1 MESKTNI
8 NPEDIVRNA
17 YDALN
22 RRDFEAFAATLDL
35 NSTVDDPVY
44 GSVRGRDALVKIE
57 KEAFKSVPD
66 VEISIRSMVAEGEM
80 VAFEAVASGTF
91 SAPIEVSGRT
101 LQPTGRR
108 IEFKEAAFFRVDV
121 KGLITEGHYYYDALG
136 LFKQMGLMP

>member
-1 MESKTNI
+1 MESKTKVD
-8 NPEDIVRNA
+8 PENVVRKA

-22 RRDFEAFAATLDL
+22 RRDFEAFAATLDT
-35 NSTVDDPVY
+35 NATVDDPLY
-44 GSVRGRDALVKIE
+44 GSVKGRDALVKIE

-66 VEISIRSMVAEGEM
+66 VEISIRSMMAEGEM

-101 LQPTGRR
+101 LQPTGRD
-108 IEFKEAAFFRVDV
+108 IEFKEAAFFRVNV
-121 KGLITEGHYYYDALG
+121 KGLITEAHYYYDALG